1 MGWRVFRFLFV
12 YGRLSW
18 RKWGDQPLA
27 FWMALVRS
35 ARHRFCTGERSN
47 TFFCKPTMPTPSLLR
62 HLPHCWSPRDPKPR
76 FTMDSLMSSFHNPPR
91 YVCALHRLKFLQ
103 QTHLNLRVAKR
114 DRDFLRLICLL
125 GGIIIQ
131 RLVRYAVSVG
141 QSVAI
146 RESWR
151 MAHYSV
157 NLISEPMPH

>member
-1 MGWRVFRFLFV
+1 
-12 YGRLSW
+12 
-18 RKWGDQPLA
+18 
-27 FWMALVRS
+27 MALVRS
-35 ARHRFCTGERSN
+35 ARHIFYTGERSN
-47 TFFCKPTMPTPSLLR
+47 TFVCKPTMPTLSLL
-62 HLPHCWSPRDPKPR
+62 HPLPRCWSPREPKPR

-103 QTHLNLRVAKR
+103 QTHLNSRVTKR

-131 RLVRYAVSVG
+131 RFVRYAVWVG
-141 QSVAI
+141 QSAAR